1 MNVIGCLPPT
11 FFHLPREQRCC
22 EVNHHQDIGAGLSD
36 LFARTDFASLQATAQ
51 PFRESWVLGQP
62 ERCFLLF
69 CIFCSEPSEVSASGG
84 GPTDGRPG
92 KSAAYLTSICLP
104 MKLPQ
109 VVASFLEI
117 EL

>member
-1 MNVIGCLPPT
+1 M
-11 FFHLPREQRCC
+11 
-22 EVNHHQDIGAGLSD
+22 NHHQDIEAGLSD

-69 CIFCSEPSEVSASGG
+69 CVFSSEPSEVSASGG

-92 KSAAYLTSICLP
+92 EVGSLSNIHLLSYE
-104 MKLPQ
+104 
-109 VVASFLEI
+109 VATGCCIIPHLMQEI